1 MAIRDIRVEMLARC
15 MVAVVTLSTAT
26 LASRVGADDRS
37 DPPAVLADKSALPP
51 GCVSLGE
58 ISEERFMATSPKPEL
73 VQADAVK
80 EAGKKGATHLVTD
93 SLEHCGAYSYCYT
106 GVAYRCPKP
115 GAPSAGQ

>member
-1 MAIRDIRVEMLARC
+1 MAIRDIRGEMLARC
-15 MVAVVTLSTAT
+15 MVAVVTLSTAA
-26 LASRVGADDRS
+26 LASPVGADDRS
-37 DPPAVLADKSALPP
+37 NPEVLADKAALPP

-58 ISEERFMATSPKPEL
+58 ISEERFMATSPQPER

-80 EAGKKGATHLVTD
+80 EAGRKGATHLVTD
-93 SLEHCGAYSYCYT
+93 SLEHCGPYSYCYT